1 MIKFL
6 RHIVDFISSFKK
18 KEEAEIFYFNSIESD
33 FQNIRQYEFEG
44 SDDFNVR
51 VAVSIPMLIGKSV
64 SFEERVFYT
73 NIPINLNQKI
83 VKIRTV
89 VHPENIYNSIFHEEK
104 KMKLEIDKSIYYQL
118 SEMGRKTALI
128 LSKRKN
134 MMPMFTISSQT
145 TSDSLFYKITVA
157 DKLLTEANGVG
168 VKNITLSNS
177 ILSKLKS
184 RIENGII
191 IVNNKEVNVYSLPE
205 KLDSDEELCLLLSS
219 ISNDSQL
226 PGLVL
231 VKKPLHL
238 ITKKLSKNEIM
249 SIEITQRY
257 GLQEC
262 GMNSNLHYLRFFKT

>member
-6 RHIVDFISSFKK
+6 RHISDFIPFFKK
-18 KEEAEIFYFNSIESD
+18 KEETEIFYFNSIESD

-51 VAVSIPMLIGKSV
+51 VIDSIPMLIGKRV
-64 SFEERVFYT
+64 EFKERVVYI

-83 VKIRTV
+83 VKRRNV

-219 ISNDSQL
+219 ISRDSQL

-231 VKKPLHL
+231 VKKPLHSIL
-238 ITKKLSKNEIM
+238 KKLSKYEIT
-249 SIEITQRY
+249 SVEITQRY